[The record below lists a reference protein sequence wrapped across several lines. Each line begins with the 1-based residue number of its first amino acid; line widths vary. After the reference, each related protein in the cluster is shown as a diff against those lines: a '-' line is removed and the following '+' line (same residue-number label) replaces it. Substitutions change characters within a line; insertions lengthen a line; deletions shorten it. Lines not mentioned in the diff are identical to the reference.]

1 MFCYKCGSELR
12 EGAKFCSSCGQAMNN
27 NSQQT
32 IRRDFIPNSNNVY
45 QVTNPIRYDQYGR
58 QMYNGGQAP
67 VQNKQE
73 SIGIA
78 SLVLGIFSIML
89 CFASF
94 FAMILGGLAIVFG
107 IMQIKKKYSIGLGIA
122 GISTAV
128 VGILLSLVI
137 ALFAGAFF
145 SNIFDTNSSY
155 DSGYSYDYNYDYDYD
170 DSDDIQYDDNVKSKN
185 L

>member
-12 EGAKFCSSCGQAMNN
+12 EGAKFCSSCGQAINN

-32 IRRDFIPNSNNVY
+32 IRREYIPNGNNVY
-45 QVTNPIRYDQYGR
+45 QVTNSIRYDQYGR

-67 VQNKQE
+67 IQNKPE
-73 SIGIA
+73 ALGIA

-89 CFASF
+89 CFTSF
-94 FAMILGGLAIVFG
+94 FAFILGALAVVFG
-107 IMQIKKKYSIGLGIA
+107 ILQIKKKYSIGLGIA

-137 ALFAGAFF
+137 VLFVGSWF

-155 DSGYSYDYNYDYDYD
+155 DSGYSYDYNYDYD
-170 DSDDIQYDDNVKSKN
+170 DSDDIQYDDSVKSKN